1 MKRVTLTFKT
11 ETDALEF
18 LEAVAENK
26 GGKSGQIVEIVGL
39 MALDAE
45 SVTGDLNIE

>member
-1 MKRVTLTFKT
+1 MRWNSLKRLRRTK
-11 ETDALEF
+11 
-18 LEAVAENK
+18 
-26 GGKSGQIVEIVGL
+26 GKSGQIVEIVGL